1 MSLPPS
7 EIPLGAMRFNSDSNK
22 LEYWNGTAWFQIKTF
37 SPNLGDT
44 QSTAGARGLFTGGST
59 PTKVNT
65 IDYVTISS
73 GGDAQDFGD
82 LATTTRAHG
91 AAASRIRGLNG
102 GGNPA
107 SGGAINTIE
116 FVTISSTG
124 NSQDFGD
131 LTISRNYLA
140 AVNNATRGLFCGAW
154 GPSRQSRI
162 DHVLFATTGNA
173 ADFGDLTEAQ
183 QTDGSFSSPTR
194 GFLVGGAAGSGP
206 DYQASTTGTQI
217 ECVTTTTLGNAFDFG
232 DLLNGTYG
240 KVGASNSIRGIAAG
254 GYGSPANILAIEFIQ
269 MATLGNAT
277 NFGDI
282 VGNGYGFYYGAGTS
296 DTTRALF
303 AGGSPSNVTDIEYV
317 NISTEGNS
325 VVFGDLTQARA
336 TFKGISNANGGLG

>member
-7 EIPLGAMRFNSDSNK
+7 EIPLGAIRFNSDSSK
-22 LEYWNGTAWFQIKTF
+22 LEYWNGNAWFQIQTF

-73 GGDAQDFGD
+73 GGDALDFGD

-107 SGGAINTIE
+107 SGGGINTIE

-131 LTISRNYLA
+131 LTSGRNYLA

-154 GPSRQSRI
+154 GPNRSNII
-162 DHVLFATTGNA
+162 DYVLFATTGNA
-173 ADFGDLTEAQ
+173 DDFGDLTEAQ

-232 DLLNGTYG
+232 DLMHGTFG
-240 KVGASNSIRGIAAG
+240 KVGASNSTRGLTAG
-254 GYGSPANILAIEFIQ
+254 GYGSPAILDIEFIQ
-269 MATLGNAT
+269 MATLGNASS
-277 NFGDI
+277 FGDI

-303 AGGSPSNVTDIEYV
+303 AGGNPAVTDIEYV
-317 NISTEGNS
+317 NISTQGNS
-325 VVFGDLTQARA
+325 VVFGDLTQGR
-336 TFKGISNANGGLG
+336 TTLKGISNANGGLG

>member
-1 MSLPPS
+1 MSL
-7 EIPLGAMRFNSDSNK
+7 IPQSIPEGAIRYNTDSNK
-22 LEYWNGTAWFQIKTF
+22 MEVWIGDKWMIVATS

-44 QSTAGARGLFTGGST
+44 QSPAGARGLFTGGSN
-59 PTKVNT
+59 PSKLNT

-82 LATTTRAHG
+82 LANATRAHG

-107 SGGAINTIE
+107 SGGAVNTMD
-116 FVTISSTG
+116 FVNIDTTG

-131 LTISRNYLA
+131 LTLARNYLA
-140 AVNNATRGLFCGAW
+140 AVNNATRGVFCGAW
-154 GPSRQSRI
+154 GPSRSNVI

-217 ECVTTTTLGNAFDFG
+217 GCVTTTSLGNAFDFG
-232 DLLNGTYG
+232 DLMHGTFG
-240 KVGASNSIRGIAAG
+240 KVGASNSTRGIAAG
-254 GYGSPANILAIEFIQ
+254 GYGSPSNVLDIEFIQ
-269 MATLGNAT
+269 MATLGNASS
-277 NFGDI
+277 FGDI

-303 AGGSPSNVTDIEYV
+303 AGGSNNVTDIEYV
-317 NISTEGNS
+317 NISTQGNS
-325 VVFGDLTQARA
+325 VVFGDLTQGRA
-336 TFKGISNANGGLG
+336 TLKGISNANGGLG